1 MDRILRQRDR
11 LLQVSARLIGLTST
25 AVALLLLAL
34 PGVLPTG
41 LLLLTLPLFAALAGA
56 QFRMGM
62 TKALAWPVVIVGVGL
77 ALLILLRLEGGGVF
91 GGWPGAAPSSAAM
104 VGIADAM
111 QVLAAGAIGS
121 ASILLTINLGRML
134 LLLGMFGLTL
144 IVVVSVFAG
153 DPGELTVQVLSTIAG
168 WAGLVAIGSVLSAGL
183 LQAARRIS
191 SIGRAHRNERHA
203 SETEAQRR
211 QGARLLHDTVLA
223 TLTLLAHSGVG
234 VATGA
239 LRSQAGDDARLL
251 RQLRLS
257 AVPMGSA
264 TGGATGGA
272 PVAEIERDQAPAID
286 PLESVKT
293 RFSRLGLDVSWHG
306 AGTVRLSGRR
316 EDAFLG
322 ALSECLENV
331 RRHSGVGE
339 AHVTVTDDTTMV
351 RALVTDNGIGFDPS
365 AVASGRLGYEES
377 VVGRLR
383 EVGGNARVFSA
394 QGSGTTV
401 VLEVPR

>member
-34 PGVLPTG
+34 PGVMPTG
-41 LLLLTLPLFAALAGA
+41 LLLLALPLFVVLAAA
-56 QFRMGM
+56 QYRMGM
-62 TKALAWPVVIVGVGL
+62 TKALAWPIVIVGVGL
-77 ALLILLRLEGGGVF
+77 VLLVLLRLERGGVF
-91 GGWPGAAPSSAAM
+91 GGWSGAAPTRGTTI
-104 VGIADAM
+104 GIADAM
-111 QVLAAGAIGS
+111 QVVAAGAIGS

-134 LLLGMFGLTL
+134 LLLGMFGITL
-144 IVVVSVFAG
+144 ITVVSLFAG
-153 DPGELTVQVLSTIAG
+153 DPGELTVQVLSTIAA

-234 VATGA
+234 VGTDA
-239 LRSQAGDDARLL
+239 LRRQAGDDARLL

-264 TGGATGGA
+264 MGGALGGA
-272 PVAEIERDQAPAID
+272 PVAEVAGEQAPTID

-293 RFSRLGLDVSWHG
+293 RFSRLGLAVSWHG
-306 AGTVRLSGRR
+306 AGTVRLSGRL
-316 EDAFLG
+316 EDAFIG

-339 AHVTVTDDTTMV
+339 AHVTVTEDAKTV

-365 AVASGRLGYEES
+365 EVESGRLGYEES

-394 QGSGTTV
+394 RGSGTTV

>member
-41 LLLLTLPLFAALAGA
+41 LLLLTLPLFVALAGA

-77 ALLILLRLEGGGVF
+77 ALLILLRLES

-111 QVLAAGAIGS
+111 QVVAAGAIGS

-144 IVVVSVFAG
+144 IVVVLVFAG
-153 DPGELTVQVLSTIAG
+153 DPAELTVQVLSTLAG

-223 TLTLLAHSGVG
+223 TLTLLAHFGVG

-264 TGGATGGA
+264 TGGATAGV
-272 PVAEIERDQAPAID
+272 PIAEIERDQVPTID

-316 EDAFLG
+316 EEAFLG

-351 RALVTDNGIGFDPS
+351 RALVTDNGVGFDPG
-365 AVASGRLGYEES
+365 AVESGRLGYEES

>member
-11 LLQVSARLIGLTST
+11 LLQVSARLIGLAST

-34 PGVLPTG
+34 PGVVPTG
-41 LLLLTLPLFAALAGA
+41 LLLLTLPLFVALAA
-56 QFRMGM
+56 VQYRMGM
-62 TKALAWPVVIVGVGL
+62 TKALPWPIAIVCIGL
-77 ALLILLRLEGGGVF
+77 ALLVLLRLERAGVF
-91 GGWPGAAPSSAAM
+91 GGLTGGATTPGTTI
-104 VGIADAM
+104 GIADAM
-111 QVLAAGAIGS
+111 QVVVAGAMGS

-134 LLLGMFGLTL
+134 LLLGLFGITL
-144 IVVVSVFAG
+144 IAVVALFAG
-153 DPGELTVQVLSTIAG
+153 DPAELTVQVLSTVIG
-168 WAGLVAIGSVLSAGL
+168 WGGLVSIGLVLSAGL

-234 VATGA
+234 VGTDA
-239 LRSQAGDDARLL
+239 LRRQAGDDARLL

-264 TGGATGGA
+264 IGGATGGGA
-272 PVAEIERDQAPAID
+272 VAEIEGEQVLAID
-286 PLESVKT
+286 PLESVKA
-293 RFSRLGLDVSWHG
+293 RFSRLGLAVSWHG
-306 AGTVRLSGRR
+306 AATIRLSGRR
-316 EDAFLG
+316 EDAFIG

-339 AHVTVTDDTTMV
+339 AHVTVTEDATMV
-351 RALVTDNGIGFDPS
+351 RALVTDNGVGFDPS
-365 AVASGRLGYEES
+365 EVESGRLGYEES

-394 QGSGTTV
+394 EGSGTTV